1 MLSQDIIQVYAN
13 EEGDAVI
20 VVGRF
25 QGYGISVDP
34 EIVCFDMADAR
45 AIARA
50 LMSLAEAADQELE

>member
-13 EEGDAVI
+13 DDGDAVI

-34 EIVCFDMADAR
+34 EMICFGMSDAR
-45 AIARA
+45 AIAKA
-50 LMSLAEAADQELE
+50 LIQLAEIAEQELE